1 MDPEQ
6 NTKQADDEISLKD
19 LVLQMQQIFR
29 YLLSRW
35 LILLTAGI
43 IGGGLGY
50 FYATLQPT
58 LYVSRL
64 SFVVEDGKSGGGSI
78 AALAGQFGF
87 DMGGGSG
94 GGLFS
99 GENILVFL
107 KSESLVR
114 ETLLS
119 PYDSLRKA
127 SLADRYAEISGMRK
141 KWVTSKTFGNF
152 RFIDF
157 EDKKM
162 PRAQDS
168 ILQNITRTIIKTQ
181 LEVARPDKKAG
192 FIEVKFKTRDELLS
206 QLFAER
212 LVATATQRY
221 INSKTSVKQQNVQ
234 MLERKADSL
243 SSILNSRTYTAAA
256 SQQVLVDVNPGL
268 RSAAV
273 GAEITSRDKTIAA
286 TLYAE
291 VVKNLEMA
299 RTLLSQATPAIQ
311 MVDQSS
317 LPLPKER
324 TGRLKSLIA
333 GGFLLGFLT
342 IVFLLIRRWWKQQM
356 ANPKIAS

>member
-1 MDPEQ
+1 MDPQ
-6 NTKQADDEISLKD
+6 TNTIQADDEISLRD

-35 LILLTAGI
+35 LILLAAGI
-43 IGGGLGY
+43 MGGGLGF

-58 LYVSRL
+58 LYEARV
-64 SFVVEDGKSGGGSI
+64 SFVVEEGKSGGGNI

-87 DMGGGSG
+87 DLGGASG
-94 GGLFS
+94 GGIFS
-99 GENILVFL
+99 GENILLFL

-119 PYDSLRKA
+119 DFDSTGKI
-127 SLADRYAEISGMRK
+127 SLADRYADKAGMRK
-141 KWVTSKTFGNF
+141 KWAANRKVGKFHFS
-152 RFIDF
+152 DF
-157 EDKKM
+157 SGKVM
-162 PRAQDS
+162 PRVQDS
-168 ILQNITRTIIKTQ
+168 LLQQITKAIIKTQ
-181 LEVARPDKKAG
+181 LQVARPDKKAS
-192 FIEVKFKTRDELLS
+192 FIEVKFKTRDEMLS
-206 QLFAER
+206 QLFVQH
-212 LVATATQRY
+212 LVNLATNRY
-221 INSKTSVKQQNVQ
+221 IDSKISIKQQNVQ

-299 RTLLSQATPAIQ
+299 RTMLSQATPAIQ

-342 IVFLLIRRWWKQQM
+342 IVFLLIRRWWKNQM
-356 ANPKIAS
+356 ANPNSAS

>member
-1 MDPEQ
+1 MDPQ
-6 NTKQADDEISLKD
+6 PNTIQADDEISLRD
-19 LVLQMQQIFR
+19 LVLRMQQIFR

-35 LILLTAGI
+35 IILFAAGI
-43 IGGGLGY
+43 MGGGLGY

-64 SFVVEDGKSGGGSI
+64 SFVVEDGKSGGGGI

-94 GGLFS
+94 GSLFS
-99 GENILVFL
+99 GDNILVFL

-114 ETLLS
+114 ETLLT
-119 PYDSLRKA
+119 PYDSSGKT
-127 SLADRYAEISGMRK
+127 SLADRYADISNMRK
-141 KWVTSKTFGNF
+141 KWTSTPGLGDF
-152 RFIDF
+152 RFIDYA
-157 EDKKM
+157 DKKL

-168 ILQNITRTIIKTQ
+168 ILQNITRSIIKTQ

-212 LVATATQRY
+212 LVATASQRY

-243 SSILNSRTYTAAA
+243 SSILNSRTYSAAA
-256 SQQVLVDVNPGL
+256 SQQVLVDANPGL

-299 RTLLSQATPAIQ
+299 RTILSQATPAIQ

-317 LPLPKER
+317 LPLTKER
-324 TGRLKSLIA
+324 TGRLKSLIT

-342 IVFLLIRRWWKQQM
+342 IVFLLMRRWWKQQM
-356 ANPKIAS
+356 ANLNSAS